1 MKAKSSKRYRALFE
15 LSKNKKLETL
25 EEAIKK
31 IKKNCTAKFDESI
44 DISLNL
50 NLKKKKED
58 INLRTVVNL
67 PNGNGKKIK
76 VAVLC
81 EENKIKEAENSG
93 AELVGS
99 DNLVADITNGKIN
112 FDKLIATPTMMS
124 KMGKLGKILGPKG
137 LMPNPK
143 LGTVTNDLKKTIKA
157 LKDGQIEIKNDKDGN
172 IGTSI
177 GKKSFSDLKIIEN
190 YNAIMQTIQKERP
203 IGIKGDFILSAF
215 LTSTMGV
222 SYKLK
227 LKV

>member
-1 MKAKSSKRYRALFE
+1 MKAKSSKRYHE
-15 LSKNKKLETL
+15 LLKISKDKKLEIL

-76 VAVLC
+76 VAILC
-81 EENKIKEAENSG
+81 EENKIKEAKDSG

-143 LGTVTNDLKKTIKA
+143 LGTVTNDLKKTVKA

-172 IGTSI
+172 IGASI
-177 GKKSFSDLKIIEN
+177 GKKSFSDLKVIEN
-190 YNAIMQTIQKERP
+190 YKAIMQTIQKERP